1 METKFADAQ
10 VDGSAMIRSVMSL
23 SGGMDSTSLLLRL
36 LAEGSKVTCLTYD
49 YGQKHSIE
57 IDRSK
62 ENISYLSDNGYEVE
76 QVIIDLKS
84 AMSSFESALTK
95 KGVDVPEGHYE
106 SEQMKQTVVPNRNA
120 IFSSIL
126 YGHGLSR
133 SISDDCDVRIALGVH
148 SGDHEIYPDCR
159 PEFYESLERSF
170 SIGNWDSERVSFYLP
185 YISGD
190 KTTILQD
197 AIESC
202 DRLSIDF
209 YTVFS
214 NTNTSYNPDEQG
226 RSSGRS
232 GADVERILAFHNIGR
247 IDPVEYIDDWASVL
261 EYALSQDS
269 DGGLQNE

>member
-1 METKFADAQ
+1 
-10 VDGSAMIRSVMSL
+10 MIRSVMSL

-62 ENISYLSDNGYEVE
+62 NNIEYLSQHGYEVD
-76 QVIIDLKS
+76 QVVIDLKS
-84 AMSSFESALTK
+84 AMSTLQSALTSQDI
-95 KGVDVPEGHYE
+95 DVPEGHYE
-106 SEQMKQTVVPNRNA
+106 SSQMKQTVVPNRNA

-126 YGHGLSR
+126 FGHAL
-133 SISDDCDVRIALGVH
+133 SISITEDCDVRIALGVH

-190 KTTILQD
+190 KATILED
-197 AIESC
+197 ALGSC
-202 DRLSIDF
+202 GSLGVNFD
-209 YTVFS
+209 TVLS
-214 NTNTSYNPDEQG
+214 NTNTSYNPDEKG

-232 GADVERILAFHNIGR
+232 GADVERILAFHKIGR
-247 IDPVEYIDDWASVL
+247 VDPVEYVDDWTSVL
-261 EYALSQDS
+261 EYALSQES
-269 DGGLQNE
+269 LWSGP

>member
-190 KTTILQD
+190 KTTILED

-269 DGGLQNE
+269 DGGFTE

>member
-1 METKFADAQ
+1 
-10 VDGSAMIRSVMSL
+10 MIRSVMSL

-62 ENISYLSDNGYEVE
+62 ENIAYLSQHGYKVE
-76 QVIIDLKS
+76 QSVIDLKS
-84 AMSSFESALTK
+84 AMSTLQSALTSQD
-95 KGVDVPEGHYE
+95 VDVPEGHYE
-106 SEQMKQTVVPNRNA
+106 SSQMKQTVVPNRNA

-126 YGHGLSR
+126 YGHALST
-133 SISDDCDVRIALGVH
+133 SISEDCDVRIALGVH

-170 SIGNWDSERVSFYLP
+170 SIGNWDSERVSFFLP

-190 KTTILQD
+190 KATILED
-197 AIESC
+197 ALESC
-202 DRLSIDF
+202 DSLGLNFD
-209 YTVFS
+209 TVLT

-232 GADVERILAFHNIGR
+232 GADVERILAFHTIGR
-247 IDPVEYIDDWASVL
+247 VDPIEYVDDWTSVL
-261 EYALSQDS
+261 EYALSQES
-269 DGGLQNE
+269 QWSGTE

>member
-190 KTTILQD
+190 KTTILED

-247 IDPVEYIDDWASVL
+247 IDPVEYVVDWASVL